1 MNTMTTQADAPD
13 TESKPQG
20 EPLRDLSI
28 GLVTA
33 PWSAAGWAVFCIV
46 PGALLFLGLGTVARW
61 VGIGLMLIGAIFA
74 ISALR
79 WLLSPAG
86 NIAITG
92 TGNDATISL
101 PRGRA
106 SSSAVTVPMAKVT
119 SAYFLRHALPMNST
133 SPMLVI
139 EADGNAYQYPRHW
152 FTNEAEQRQLIHAI
166 LARISNR

>member
-1 MNTMTTQADAPD
+1 MNTMTTEDQAPHVEA
-13 TESKPQG
+13 
-20 EPLRDLSI
+20 LRDLSI

-33 PWSAAGWAVFCIV
+33 PWSAAGWAVFCV
-46 PGALLFLGLGTVARW
+46 LPGALLFLGLGTVARW
-61 VGIGLMLIGAIFA
+61 VGIGLMLIGAAFA
-74 ISALR
+74 VSALR

-92 TGNDATISL
+92 TGDAATISL

-106 SSSAVTVPMAKVT
+106 SSSAVTVPMSKVT

-133 SPMLVI
+133 SPLLVV

-152 FTNEAEQRQLIHAI
+152 FTNEAEQRQLIHQI
-166 LARISNR
+166 LARISKYSK